1 MKNLLTLAAASLIG
15 MAGVTASA
23 SMVARN
29 IETAAKKWFEN
40 KRNILNASQTPTNNL
55 PARGGAAFGFQPIPA
70 SDAGTSANR
79 RPPSSAAGT
88 KEREMTMKNLIKLAA
103 ASLIGMSGLTASAMT
118 AAKNIAEAGK

>member
-29 IETAAKKWFEN
+29 IETVAKKKFEN
-40 KRNILNASQTPTNNL
+40 KRNILNASQTLTNNL
-55 PARGGAAFGFQPIPA
+55 LARGGAAFGFQQIPA